1 MGNGLFLY
9 SIKFIYSHSD
19 AIFYSDATLNEFMIN
34 DHAINATIITQKRY
48 FELICRA

>member
-9 SIKFIYSHSD
+9 SIKFIYSH
-19 AIFYSDATLNEFMIN
+19 SDATLNEFMIN